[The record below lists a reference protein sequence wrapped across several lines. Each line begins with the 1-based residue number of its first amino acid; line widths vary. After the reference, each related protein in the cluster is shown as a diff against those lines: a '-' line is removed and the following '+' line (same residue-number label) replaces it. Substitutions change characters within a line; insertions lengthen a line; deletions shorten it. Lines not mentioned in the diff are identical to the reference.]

1 MNKSLSRR
9 AFLRTSIA
17 SGASLAAAAAGAAPA
32 GIYRPGTYSAK
43 ASGIGE
49 VTVTMTFDADRIIDV
64 VLDVSHETPGIGQAA
79 ADTLKK
85 NLMAAQAA
93 EIDGVSGAT
102 ITSKAV
108 SKAAA
113 KCIAQAK
120 GEIPVEVISDTKTD
134 EDDGDWLGKEP
145 EIAEKDIV
153 ATHETDILVVGCG
166 TGGLFAVAAAAEAGG
181 KVIGI
186 DRFAVGTGIREDLG
200 AIDSRYQKAWGTKI
214 DKFEFITMATQYA
227 GGHIQQ
233 DLVKLWC
240 DKSGEAIDWVGDR
253 LAERNIELWHES
265 GDKND
270 ETCYNFISKGARRF
284 SFSCAPL
291 RQTRSL
297 SLRVPFDSEL
307 IMNKSLSRRAF
318 LRTSIASGASLAAA
332 AAGAAPA
339 GIYRPGT
346 YSAKASGIGEVT
358 VTMTFDA
365 DRIID
370 VVLDVSHETPGI
382 GQAAADTLK
391 KNLMAAQAAEIDGVS
406 GATITSKAVSK
417 AAAKC
422 IAQAK
427 GEIPVEV
434 ISDTKTDEDDGDW
447 LGKEPEIA
455 EKDIVAT
462 HETDILVVG
471 CGTGGLFAVAA
482 AAEAGGKVIGID
494 RFAVGTGIREDL
506 GAIDSRYQKAWG
518 TKIDKFEFITMATQY
533 AGGHI
538 QQDLVKL
545 WCDKSGEAID
555 WVGDRLAER
564 NIELWHESGDKNDE
578 TRYKHFAIGHSPKL
592 PIDPKTGKFKITLAQ
607 VVEQY
612 AAKKG
617 ARFDYNTKMVKLE
630 KKNGRVTG
638 VIAENADGK
647 YVRYNA
653 AKGVVVATGGYA
665 QNWKM
670 MEALQPWNLRIIG
683 RSGALPGARGDGIRA
698 CLWAGAKMDET
709 HSIMMFDR
717 TAIRP
722 DQQPGPDTVKS
733 GDSGFFWIGSQPWLK
748 VNADGRRFMN
758 ESGTYENILHADEYQ
773 KGHCH
778 YTIFDSN
785 WVKYAEQFKM
795 HGCSRLFP
803 FENGAEPNIPWEVFR
818 DRMLPGLIA
827 KGYVQKADTIEELAK
842 KLGLPAAQLKATVA
856 RNNELYRTG
865 EDVDYGK
872 EKHRLS
878 AVDKAPFYGAKNTG
892 WMLCTMDGIQIN
904 TNMNAIDT
912 EGNPIPGLFVI
923 GNDSGGYFAN
933 EYPNLATGMAC
944 GRTVT
949 FGRIVGRMLAKA

>member
-120 GEIPVEVISDTKTD
+120 GEIPVEVISDK
-134 EDDGDWLGKEP
+134 
-145 EIAEKDIV
+145 
-153 ATHETDILVVGCG
+153 
-166 TGGLFAVAAAAEAGG
+166 
-181 KVIGI
+181 
-186 DRFAVGTGIREDLG
+186 
-200 AIDSRYQKAWGTKI
+200 KA
-214 DKFEFITMATQYA
+214 
-227 GGHIQQ
+227 
-233 DLVKLWC
+233 
-240 DKSGEAIDWVGDR
+240 
-253 LAERNIELWHES
+253 
-265 GDKND
+265 
-270 ETCYNFISKGARRF
+270 
-284 SFSCAPL
+284 
-291 RQTRSL
+291 
-297 SLRVPFDSEL
+297 
-307 IMNKSLSRRAF
+307 
-318 LRTSIASGASLAAA
+318 
-332 AAGAAPA
+332 
-339 GIYRPGT
+339 
-346 YSAKASGIGEVT
+346 
-358 VTMTFDA
+358 
-365 DRIID
+365 
-370 VVLDVSHETPGI
+370 
-382 GQAAADTLK
+382 
-391 KNLMAAQAAEIDGVS
+391 
-406 GATITSKAVSK
+406 
-417 AAAKC
+417 
-422 IAQAK
+422 
-427 GEIPVEV
+427 
-434 ISDTKTDEDDGDW
+434 DEDDGDW

-698 CLWAGAKMDET
+698 CLWVGAKMDET
-709 HSIMMFDR
+709 QTTMKFDR
-717 TAIRP
+717 CALRP
-722 DQQPGPDTVKS
+722 DQPNGAETAQK
-733 GDSGFFWIGSQPWLK
+733 GDVGMFWMASQPWLK
-748 VNADGRRFMN
+748 VNADGHRFIN
-758 ESGTYENILHADEYQ
+758 ESGTYENILHADEFQ

-778 YTIFDSN
+778 YTLFESN
-785 WVKYAEQFKM
+785 WVKYAKQFKM
-795 HGCSRLFP
+795 HGCSRLYP
-803 FENGAEPNIPWEVFR
+803 FENGAQPNIPWQVFQKKYFPV
-818 DRMLPGLIA
+818 LLE
-827 KGYVQKADTIEELAK
+827 KGFLMKADTIEELAE
-842 KLGLPAAQLKATVA
+842 KLLLPPAELAKTVK
-856 RNNELYRTG
+856 RYNELVKKG
-865 EDVDYGK
+865 KDEDYGK
-872 EKHRLS
+872 EPFRLS
-878 AVDKAPFYGAKNTG
+878 PLDKPPFYGAKNTG
-892 WMLCTMDGIQIN
+892 DILCTLNGIVIN
-904 TNMNAIDT
+904 TNMNALDNDL
-912 EGNPIPGLFVI
+912 NPILGLYVI
-923 GNDSGGYFAN
+923 GNDSGSYFAN
-933 EYPNLATGMAC
+933 TYPNLSTGMAC

-949 FGRIVGRMLAKA
+949 FGRRVGKYLAKL

>member
-32 GIYRPGTYSAK
+32 GIYKPGTYSAK

-102 ITSKAV
+102 ITSKA
-108 SKAAA
+108 
-113 KCIAQAK
+113 
-120 GEIPVEVISDTKTD
+120 D

-200 AIDSRYQKAWGTKI
+200 AIDSRY
-214 DKFEFITMATQYA
+214 
-227 GGHIQQ
+227 
-233 DLVKLWC
+233 L
-240 DKSGEAIDWVGDR
+240 
-253 LAERNIELWHES
+253 
-265 GDKND
+265 
-270 ETCYNFISKGARRF
+270 
-284 SFSCAPL
+284 
-291 RQTRSL
+291 
-297 SLRVPFDSEL
+297 
-307 IMNKSLSRRAF
+307 
-318 LRTSIASGASLAAA
+318 
-332 AAGAAPA
+332 
-339 GIYRPGT
+339 
-346 YSAKASGIGEVT
+346 
-358 VTMTFDA
+358 
-365 DRIID
+365 
-370 VVLDVSHETPGI
+370 
-382 GQAAADTLK
+382 
-391 KNLMAAQAAEIDGVS
+391 
-406 GATITSKAVSK
+406 
-417 AAAKC
+417 
-422 IAQAK
+422 
-427 GEIPVEV
+427 
-434 ISDTKTDEDDGDW
+434 
-447 LGKEPEIA
+447 
-455 EKDIVAT
+455 
-462 HETDILVVG
+462 
-471 CGTGGLFAVAA
+471 
-482 AAEAGGKVIGID
+482 
-494 RFAVGTGIREDL
+494 
-506 GAIDSRYQKAWG
+506 KAWG

-683 RSGALPGARGDGIRA
+683 RSGALPGARGDGIR
-698 CLWAGAKMDET
+698 
-709 HSIMMFDR
+709 
-717 TAIRP
+717 P

-733 GDSGFFWIGSQPWLK
+733 SDSGFFWIVSQPWLK

-785 WVKYAEQFKM
+785 WLK
-795 HGCSRLFP
+795 
-803 FENGAEPNIPWEVFR
+803 
-818 DRMLPGLIA
+818 LPC
-827 KGYVQKADTIEELAK
+827 
-842 KLGLPAAQLKATVA
+842 LKT
-856 RNNELYRTG
+856 
-865 EDVDYGK
+865 EDS
-872 EKHRLS
+872 L
-878 AVDKAPFYGAKNTG
+878 
-892 WMLCTMDGIQIN
+892 
-904 TNMNAIDT
+904 
-912 EGNPIPGLFVI
+912 
-923 GNDSGGYFAN
+923 
-933 EYPNLATGMAC
+933 
-944 GRTVT
+944 
-949 FGRIVGRMLAKA
+949 